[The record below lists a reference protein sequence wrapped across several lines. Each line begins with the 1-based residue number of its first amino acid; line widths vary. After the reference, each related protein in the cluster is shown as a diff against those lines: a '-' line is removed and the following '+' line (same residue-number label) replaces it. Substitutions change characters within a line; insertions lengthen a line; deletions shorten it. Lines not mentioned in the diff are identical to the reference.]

1 MKPYTLP
8 RNLWITA
15 GILCSTFLSC
25 DFFSSTEETSQK
37 QQQHHAYHR
46 NPILTLDLGSTS
58 FSPIDFGFNA
68 PFTDVDCPD
77 GIECSLEQKG
87 ERLVV
92 KTSEKLDLLY
102 SIQASSEDYSNSRIV
117 RGPRKQIAT
126 LTLPAS
132 EGYTN
137 LRLTGDVN
145 NWIPQAMELRAVS
158 YTHLT
163 LPTTACV

>member
-15 GILCSTFLSC
+15 GIHALPSFLVI
-25 DFFSSTEETSQK
+25 FSHQQK
-37 QQQHHAYHR
+37 KLAKNSSNITPIIR

-77 GIECSLEQKG
+77 GIECSLEEKG

-102 SIQASSEDYSNSRIV
+102 TIQASSEIT
-117 RGPRKQIAT
+117 PI
-126 LTLPAS
+126 
-132 EGYTN
+132 
-137 LRLTGDVN
+137 
-145 NWIPQAMELRAVS
+145 RA
-158 YTHLT
+158 L
-163 LPTTACV
+163 

>member
-15 GILCSTFLSC
+15 GIVCSTFLSC
-25 DFFSSTEETSQK
+25 DFFTSAEKTSQK
-37 QQQHHAYHR
+37 QRQNHAYHR

-68 PFTDVDCPD
+68 PFTDVDCPY
-77 GIECSLEQKG
+77 GIECSLEEKG

-92 KTSEKLDLLY
+92 KTSENMDLLY
-102 SIQASSEDYSNSRIV
+102 TIQASSEDYSRSCIV

-126 LTLPAS
+126 LTFPAS

-145 NWIPQAMELRAVS
+145 NWIPQPMG
-158 YTHLT
+158 
-163 LPTTACV
+163 